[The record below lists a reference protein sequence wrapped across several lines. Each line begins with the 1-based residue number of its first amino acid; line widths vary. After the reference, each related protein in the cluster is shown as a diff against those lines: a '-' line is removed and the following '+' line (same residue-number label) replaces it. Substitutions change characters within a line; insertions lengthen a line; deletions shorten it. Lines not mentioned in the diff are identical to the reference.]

1 MSDDKPRPGTINP
14 AEVVGG
20 TVIGLLGSWLL
31 FAFAGLALY
40 ATLGDHATTWV
51 DTLVG
56 FTTLFAIPVCAGIVL
71 IRRGRGQ
78 LGSGMLL
85 GVAIGSLIGAGLCTS
100 LMYAG

>member
-1 MSDDKPRPGTINP
+1 MGDDRRRAGTINP
-14 AEVVGG
+14 AQVVGG
-20 TVIGLLGSWLL
+20 AAIGLVSSWLL
-31 FAFAGLALY
+31 FAFAGLIVY

-71 IRRGRGQ
+71 IRRCRGQ

-85 GVAIGSLIGAGLCTS
+85 GVAIGSLIGAGVCTS